1 MAAARLTSRDIRSE
15 SRLVVV
21 RALLAAG
28 GSTRNELAEATG
40 LSLGTVST
48 IVQDLLKYE
57 IIAETGPV
65 HGGIGRPTTG
75 LRLNADRGRV
85 VGFYLEDRY
94 LEATVFDAALGE
106 LSTVKVTSEVPVE
119 DADDVIEWIVGALDR
134 VLDSVPD
141 DGALG
146 KAKAGR
152 EDILGVGILLPG
164 GMQRPVKAETV
175 PSAIWLHLDRLRD
188 RLGLPVVVDN
198 PLKANA
204 TAQLWLGAGRRSAN
218 VVAVSLGIGVGA
230 GIIQDGVVVRGAT
243 NAAGEWG
250 HSLLAFEGRRC
261 QCGRDGCVEAYVGV
275 PGIQRTL
282 AEIAPGHPL
291 AEEPQDW
298 AFASALAAAVE
309 SGDPDAIATIER
321 SAHYLGAALTD
332 LVAILNPEVIAL
344 SGWVD
349 APASR
354 DRVLPIV
361 RQRVLADAPGDAAAG
376 LSIEISP
383 RCGMEGIAAIALER
397 FMRDVG
403 LVTTKVIPAL

>member
-1 MAAARLTSRDIRSE
+1 MAVARLTSRDIRSE

-28 GSTRNELAEATG
+28 ESTRNELAEATG

-75 LRLNADRGRV
+75 LRLNPDRGRV

-106 LSTVKVTSEVPVE
+106 LSTVKVTSEEPVE
-119 DADDVIEWIVGALDR
+119 DADDVIEWIVGALD
-134 VLDSVPD
+134 D
-141 DGALG
+141 ALG
-146 KAKAGR
+146 KAKTSR

-188 RLGLPVVVDN
+188 RLDLPVVVDN
-198 PLKANA
+198 PLKAIA
-204 TAQLWLGAGRRSAN
+204 TAHLWLGAGRRSAN

-230 GIIQDGVVVRGAT
+230 GIVQDGAVMRGAT

-250 HSLLAFEGRRC
+250 HTLLVFEGRRC

-291 AEEPQDW
+291 AEAPEDW
-298 AFASALAAAVE
+298 AFAAAFAVAVDA
-309 SGDPDAIATIER
+309 GDPAAIATIER

-332 LVAILNPEVIAL
+332 LVAILNPEVITL
-344 SGWVD
+344 TGWAD
-349 APASR
+349 APAAR
-354 DRVLPIV
+354 ERVLPIV
-361 RQRVLADAPGDAAAG
+361 RKRILEDAPGDAAAD
-376 LSIEISP
+376 LAIEISP

-403 LVTTKVIPAL
+403 LVTTRVLPAL

>member
-1 MAAARLTSRDIRSE
+1 MAVARLTSRDIRSE

-28 GSTRNELAEATG
+28 ESTRNELAEATG

-106 LSTVKVTSEVPVE
+106 LSTVEVTSEDPVE
-119 DADDVIEWIVGALDR
+119 DADEVIEWIISALD
-134 VLDSVPD
+134 D
-141 DGALG
+141 ALG
-146 KAKAGR
+146 KAKAIR

-218 VVAVSLGIGVGA
+218 VVAVSLGVGVGA
-230 GIIQDGVVVRGAT
+230 GIIQDGAVIRGAT

-261 QCGRDGCVEAYVGV
+261 QCGRDGCVEAYLGL
-275 PGIQRTL
+275 PGLQRTL
-282 AEIAPGHPL
+282 DEIAPGHPL
-291 AEEPQDW
+291 AGDRDDW
-298 AFASALAAAVE
+298 TFASDLAAAVE
-309 SGDPDAIATIER
+309 AGDPAAIATVER

-332 LVAILNPEVIAL
+332 LVAILNPEVITL
-344 SGWVD
+344 SGWAD

-354 DRVLPIV
+354 ERVLPIV
-361 RQRVLADAPGDAAAG
+361 RERVLADAPGDAAAG
-376 LSIEISP
+376 LAIEISP

-403 LVTTKVIPAL
+403 LVTTRVIPAL

>member
-1 MAAARLTSRDIRSE
+1 MAVARLTSRDIRSE

-28 GSTRNELAEATG
+28 ESTRNELAEATG

-106 LSTVKVTSEVPVE
+106 LSTVEVTSEDPVE
-119 DADDVIEWIVGALDR
+119 DADEVIEWIISALD
-134 VLDSVPD
+134 D
-141 DGALG
+141 ALG
-146 KAKAGR
+146 KAKASR

-218 VVAVSLGIGVGA
+218 VVAVSLGVGVGA
-230 GIIQDGVVVRGAT
+230 GIIQDGAVIRGAT

-261 QCGRDGCVEAYVGV
+261 QCGRDGCVEAYLGL
-275 PGIQRTL
+275 PGLQRTL

-291 AEEPQDW
+291 TGDRDDW
-298 AFASALAAAVE
+298 MFASDLAAAVE
-309 SGDPDAIATIER
+309 AGDPAAIATVER

-332 LVAILNPEVIAL
+332 LVAILNPEVITL
-344 SGWVD
+344 SGWAD

-354 DRVLPIV
+354 ERVLPIV
-361 RQRVLADAPGDAAAG
+361 RERVLADAPGDAAAG
-376 LSIEISP
+376 LVIEISP

-403 LVTTKVIPAL
+403 LVTTRVIPAL